1 MVIDFE
7 KLIRLQELD
16 KDLTEISFFLDK
28 FPSLIENIDKKIED
42 SFKIVSEAKEKLSQN
57 QKERRDFEAAAQ
69 DLKSK
74 ITKYKQQLNDVK
86 TNIEYSSLLK
96 EIDETQKRIDGLEEE
111 IISKMLVADD
121 IEEEIKEANQK
132 AQKNKENFS
141 KEKETLLEK
150 KKNQEEKGKQFKA
163 EKDESTSE
171 ILPDQ
176 HSLYLKIYSKK
187 NGIVLSPVK
196 DDFCSMC
203 HMRIRPQ
210 MLNELKAENEIII
223 CENCGRILYFK
234 KR

>member
-1 MVIDFE
+1 VVIDFK

-16 KDLTEISFFLDK
+16 KDLTQISLFLDK
-28 FPSLIENIDKKIED
+28 FPSLNEEIDKKIEE
-42 SFKIVSEAKEKLSQN
+42 SFKIVTEAKEKLSQN
-57 QKERRDFEAAAQ
+57 QKERRDLEGEAQ

-96 EIDETQKRIDGLEEE
+96 EIDETQKKIDNIEDE

-121 IEEEIKEANQK
+121 IEEEIKEANEK
-132 AQKNKENFS
+132 AEEDKDKFA
-141 KEKETLLEK
+141 KEKETLLK
-150 KKNQEEKGKQFKA
+150 KKKEQEEKGDQF
-163 EKDESTSE
+163 EKERDKTTSE
-171 ILPDQ
+171 ILSDQ
-176 HSLYLKIYSKK
+176 FNLYLKIYKKK
-187 NGIVLSPVK
+187 NGIALSPVK

-234 KR
+234 KE

>member
-1 MVIDFE
+1 VVIDFK

-16 KDLTEISFFLDK
+16 KDLTEISIFLDK
-28 FPSLIENIDKKIED
+28 FPSLIEAIDKKIED
-42 SFKIVSEAKEKLSQN
+42 SSKIISEAKDKLSQN
-57 QKERRDFEAAAQ
+57 QKERRDLEAEAQ

-96 EIDETQKRIDGLEEE
+96 EIDETQKRIDDLEEK

-121 IEEEIKEANQK
+121 IEEEIKKANQK
-132 AQKNKENFS
+132 AQKDKGKFA

-150 KKNQEEKGKQFKA
+150 KQKREEKGGQFKK
-163 EKDESTSE
+163 EKDETTSE

-176 HSLYLKIYSKK
+176 YSLYLKIYGKK
-187 NGIVLSPVK
+187 NGIALSPVK

-210 MLNELKAENEIII
+210 MLNELKEENEIIT
-223 CENCGRILYFK
+223 CENCGRILYLK
-234 KR
+234 KE